1 MAAVAHE
8 EEAENELEE
17 AKAIHAASVFGKD
30 SHLPTGDFARLV
42 DEIGEDFHGDELQKQ
57 LSLVDP
63 TETGKIDKEAFIK
76 WYCNLENE
84 ENDDESSEKSD
95 VAEERNNADKA
106 FVRVAGVDSDSILA
120 SDFKKLIKSMG
131 IVYCKEEHRASGTIK
146 KISSV
151 DASSGN
157 KIITKKAFVN
167 WYLDWLFGDR
177 DSDSE
182 ADTSDV
188 EPETDHK
195 TSEVNAEDWGS
206 VFKASDDE
214 CGLCIWT
221 KAAKACAACGTV
233 KPGEES

>member
-1 MAAVAHE
+1 MEPIAPHDDGLHRQEYKVVIWMKMLITIILVVICSILNALPSVAKVALELVQELLKAAVAHEEEAENELEDAKAFSVRSAEMQATKARLEQAKKAKDRVCAASKKLVEAAVAHE

-120 SDFKKLIKSMG
+120 SDFK
-131 IVYCKEEHRASGTIK
+131 
-146 KISSV
+146 SS
-151 DASSGN
+151 
-157 KIITKKAFVN
+157 
-167 WYLDWLFGDR
+167 
-177 DSDSE
+177 
-182 ADTSDV
+182 
-188 EPETDHK
+188 
-195 TSEVNAEDWGS
+195 
-206 VFKASDDE
+206 
-214 CGLCIWT
+214 
-221 KAAKACAACGTV
+221 
-233 KPGEES
+233 